1 MALHFD
7 SGTRVQDETPR
18 RSGAGAAHGLTNN
31 ELRIAVA
38 ALDAIQFVL
47 DSGLRLI
54 SLWGVLEALF
64 SPAIRS
70 VLEATT

>member
-1 MALHFD
+1 
-7 SGTRVQDETPR
+7 
-18 RSGAGAAHGLTNN
+18 
-31 ELRIAVA
+31 LRIAVA